1 MFLFVRQVHVF
12 QAKTREVSTSSKC
25 LPDVFQENMGVFQRL
40 FKPMPCCQQG
50 YGYRLEDMDASC
62 VIRWKTLGAKRRR
75 RFTGLVSACMAYL
88 LGCLRPSL
96 RHAVS
101 MGNNS
106 GTKASTKN
114 PCCKTL
120 GIQLK
125 SGVLAQSFYHACHSL
140 AHHFQCL
147 VIPCARSICRPRI
160 KHTFQPSAARGI
172 SSALAASPH
181 QQDYL
186 VAVTTTW

>member
-1 MFLFVRQVHVF
+1 MLRYLLRSLQNACFFVEDVWKTPGRRRHLPANSLEDANQLNKLNNIFLFVRQVHVF

-62 VIRWKTLGAKRRR
+62 VIRWKTLGAKRRS

-88 LGCLRPSL
+88 LRCLRPSL

-106 GTKASTKN
+106 GIKASTKN
-114 PCCKTL
+114 PCCQTL

-125 SGVLAQSFYHACHSL
+125 SGVLL
-140 AHHFQCL
+140 WAHPM
-147 VIPCARSICRPRI
+147 VAG
-160 KHTFQPSAARGI
+160 AAVGCQ
-172 SSALAASPH
+172 A
-181 QQDYL
+181 
-186 VAVTTTW
+186 W